1 MHVRIPIVVT
11 GVLCNQALTA
21 ISKPCPSFTAVGE
34 ETNTVTS
41 NFFQVLAKNS
51 LIKNIFEEEKSL
63 IVGHNFFFGK

>member
-1 MHVRIPIVVT
+1 MHVRIAIVVT
-11 GVLCNQALTA
+11 GVLYNQAMTA
-21 ISKPCPSFTAVGE
+21 ISKPCPSFTAVCE